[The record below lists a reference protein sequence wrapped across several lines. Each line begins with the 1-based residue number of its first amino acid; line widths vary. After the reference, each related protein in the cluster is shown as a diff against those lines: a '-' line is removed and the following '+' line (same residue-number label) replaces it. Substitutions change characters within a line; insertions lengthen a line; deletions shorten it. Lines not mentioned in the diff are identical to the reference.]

1 MQERE
6 RCKWRCWGMKV
17 CKDVIHSG
25 RVTWIN
31 GLCDWWFSWF
41 SWVAWLCS
49 LSGGLRIITWVW
61 FYTVFE
67 WMSLVRFI
75 VWMYYLISWCVY
87 VMVYF
92 TCMMWWCIFCWQY
105 VILMGFMLGVFCLAW
120 NLLVK
125 LNVVWGFP
133 YLGTRWRLFCLCEA
147 MERCPLRLCEAVV
160 ED

>member
-1 MQERE
+1 
-6 RCKWRCWGMKV
+6 MKV
-17 CKDVIHSG
+17 CKDVIHNG

-41 SWVAWLCS
+41 SWVACLCS

-67 WMSLVRFI
+67 WMSLIGFI

-92 TCMMWWCIFCWQY
+92 PCMMWWCIFCWQY
-105 VILMGFMLGVFCLAW
+105 VILMGCMLGVFCLAW
-120 NLLVK
+120 KLLVEFNEK
-125 LNVVWGFP
+125 FRWMWCYVWFSMIVWIWG
-133 YLGTRWRLFCLCEA
+133 LCVQTKDA
-147 MERCPLRLCEAVV
+147 LWS
-160 ED
+160 